1 MPCYKRRANCS
12 GGRSP
17 ALRQL
22 LDTARVELCQRV
34 TYAPTRN
41 EPLRRDLRERHQDES
56 AGEELRMWQRQ
67 IWSFQSHVLIGDEVD
82 VDLARPPP
90 PFLGTLAPERPLH
103 RLSASQKRAR
113 GQARLNGDARVDEH
127 RLIFDAPRQATIIRR
142 AGHQAHLST
151 TA

>member
-82 VDLARPPP
+82 VDLAGAPPA
-90 PFLGTLAPERPLH
+90 FLGTLAPERPLH
-103 RLSASQKRAR
+103 RFRPSQNRPGGKAR
-113 GQARLNGDARVDEH
+113 PNGGGRVDEH
-127 RLIFDAPRQATIIRR
+127 RVLFDP
-142 AGHQAHLST
+142 
-151 TA
+151 